1 MSYSWSEV
9 RFPNQ
14 IRSILFKIKI
24 SLAQTYVRIWSNALY
39 IEYYVYPI
47 TYLHTY
53 TAKKRSGWCN
63 IDENRT
69 EQCFAA
75 HIVHSCQQYWTIL
88 LHPIQAQQHCSTLL
102 TSVNNVG
109 SKTLFSPVEQGARR
123 FLPCSLH
130 GKKTR
135 HTSKPGP
142 DSDSDPDSDSKKIRT
157 REKPGPG
164 LEQNPDSYLTKP
176 GLDFWKPGLEIDKT
190 GFKTRTL
197 CTRMQRFF
205 GKV

>member
-1 MSYSWSEV
+1 LVPGQAPPTRMF
-9 RFPNQ
+9 FPNEMNKKSTLKEVQ
-14 IRSILFKIKI
+14 TWGFFCESWVCLIRETLKHVCNSWPELPTMNFWHSLLSSNSSTIFNLRSKNRIESIIYLRQFNEFQ
-24 SLAQTYVRIWSNALY
+24 LRCSNACVDRL
-39 IEYYVYPI
+39 INPGGR
-47 TYLHTY
+47 
-53 TAKKRSGWCN
+53 K
-63 IDENRT
+63 
-69 EQCFAA
+69 
-75 HIVHSCQQYWTIL
+75 
-88 LHPIQAQQHCSTLL
+88 
-102 TSVNNVG
+102 
-109 SKTLFSPVEQGARR
+109 
-123 FLPCSLH
+123 
-130 GKKTR
+130 R

-164 LEQNPDSYLTKP
+164 LEKKPDSCLAKP